1 MKNLENA
8 NRQNFCDYTKDFLL
22 NQLEDYKG
30 CTSYACDLYILLT
43 EGINADGSATCS
55 AYEAKE
61 YIKEWFDQAGEY
73 FECAK
78 MNFGEVFNNPFEN
91 PEAFM
96 VEMIIQGV
104 YSLLSDVPTI
114 SEKWNKKI
122 EITDELIEEI
132 KEHIST
138 IQEIEF

>member
-1 MKNLENA
+1 MKNLEKA
-8 NRQNFCDYTKDFLL
+8 TRQNFCDYTKDYLL

-30 CTSYACDLYILLT
+30 CKSYACDLYILLT
-43 EGINADGSATCS
+43 EGINADGSATYS
-55 AYEAKE
+55 THEAKE
-61 YIKEWFDQAGEY
+61 YIKEWFEEAGEY
-73 FECAK
+73 YEYAK
-78 MNFGEVFNNPFEN
+78 DNFGEVFNNPFEN

-104 YSLLSDVPTI
+104 SSLLSDVPTI
-114 SEKWNKKI
+114 LDNWNDEI

-132 KEHIST
+132 KKHIST

>member
-8 NRQNFCDYTKDFLL
+8 TRQNFCDYTKEHLSD
-22 NQLEDYKG
+22 QLQDYKG

-55 AYEAKE
+55 TYEAKE
-61 YIKEWFDQAGEY
+61 YIKEWFEDAGNYYEY
-73 FECAK
+73 AK
-78 MNFGEVFNNPFEN
+78 DNFGEVFNNPFEN

-104 YSLLSDVPTI
+104 SVLLNDVRTI
-114 SEKWNKKI
+114 SDKWNDEIKI
-122 EITDELIEEI
+122 TDKLIKEITKHIDSI
-132 KEHIST
+132 K
-138 IQEIEF
+138 EIEF

>member
-8 NRQNFCDYTKDFLL
+8 TRQKFCEYTKDYLL

-30 CTSYACDLYILLT
+30 CKSYACDLYILLT
-43 EGINADGSATCS
+43 EGINADGSATYS
-55 AYEAKE
+55 TYEAKE
-61 YIKEWFDQAGEY
+61 YIKEWFEDAGKCYEY
-73 FECAK
+73 AN
-78 MNFGEVFNNPFEN
+78 MNLGEVFNNPFER

-104 YSLLSDVPTI
+104 SVLLSDVPTI
-114 SEKWNKKI
+114 SQNWNDKI

-132 KEHIST
+132 KKHIST
-138 IQEIEF
+138 INEIEF